1 MSIVPGRLCLE
12 EGGEGGLLSIVP
24 GFGGRGGS
32 FEYCARQT
40 LFRRG
45 GGGGSFEYCARADF
59 V

>member
-24 GFGGRGGS
+24 GLCL
-32 FEYCARQT
+32 EET

-45 GGGGSFEYCARADF
+45 GGGGSFEYCALLSIGPDF